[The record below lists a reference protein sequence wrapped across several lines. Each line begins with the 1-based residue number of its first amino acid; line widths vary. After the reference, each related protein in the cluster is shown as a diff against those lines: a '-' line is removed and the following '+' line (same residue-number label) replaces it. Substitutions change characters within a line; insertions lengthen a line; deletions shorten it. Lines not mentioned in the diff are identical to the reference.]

1 MPLFEKR
8 PEIPRQQF
16 KALLKKANVKIGP
29 GRQLSNIERGRI
41 EKTAFPKRFGPS
53 ISKSEYLRSINRLR
67 SEKMQTRDFA
77 KKTKLGKEI
86 KFLEELEKQSDSS
99 K

>member
-8 PEIPRQQF
+8 PEIPRSQF
-16 KALLKKANVKIGP
+16 KDILKKANIKIGP
-29 GRQLSNIERGRI
+29 GRQLSNTEKGKIEERD
-41 EKTAFPKRFGPS
+41 FPKRFGSS
-53 ISKSEYLRSINRLR
+53 ISKSEYTRTINRLKG
-67 SEKMQTRDFA
+67 EKMQSGDFV

-86 KFLEELEKQSDSS
+86 KFLKELEKQGDSS